1 MENQI
6 IKNWIS
12 RFVKGIFIALGFI
25 LPGVSGGVLAAILGL
40 YERMLDFMA
49 HVRQNFKRD
58 FWYFLPV
65 GLGGIVGIILL
76 SNPLSY
82 LLTTYKA
89 VVLWGFAGAIV
100 GTLPTLFKESSK
112 TGRHWS
118 DWLVLFATIIIGGV
132 FLYNVAGLVGQ
143 LPVNFFSWLLAGGLI
158 ALGVIVPGLSPSNF
172 LLYLGLFKPMIQGF
186 KRADPGVFIPIA
198 LGGLVTLLLLSKIM
212 HFLIRQYHA
221 KVYHV
226 ILGIVIVSTV
236 LIIVPPV
243 ADYSGFNLVSGI
255 VSALLFLIGTSIGLW
270 MSQLEEKYK

>member
-198 LGGLVTLLLLSKIM
+198 LGGLVTLLLLSRIM

-255 VSALLFLIGTSIGLW
+255 ASALLFLIGTSIGLW

>member
-49 HVRQNFKRD
+49 HARQNFKRD

-186 KRADPGVFIPIA
+186 KRADPGVFIPIT

-212 HFLIRQYHA
+212 HFFIRQYHA
-221 KVYHV
+221 KVYQV

-255 VSALLFLIGTSIGLW
+255 ASALLFLIGTSIGLW

>member
-25 LPGVSGGVLAAILGL
+25 LPGVSGGVLASILGL

-186 KRADPGVFIPIA
+186 KRADPGVFIPIT

-255 VSALLFLIGTSIGLW
+255 ASALLFLIGTSIGLW

>member
-255 VSALLFLIGTSIGLW
+255 ASALLFLIGTGIGLW

>member
-49 HVRQNFKRD
+49 HARQNFKRD

-186 KRADPGVFIPIA
+186 KRADSGVFIPIT

-243 ADYSGFNLVSGI
+243 ADYSGFNLGSGI
-255 VSALLFLIGTSIGLW
+255 ASALLFLIGTSIGLW

>member
-49 HVRQNFKRD
+49 HARQNFKRD

-82 LLTTYKA
+82 LLTTYKV

-158 ALGVIVPGLSPSNF
+158 ALGVIIPGLSPSNF

-186 KRADPGVFIPIA
+186 KRADPGVFIPIT

-212 HFLIRQYHA
+212 HFLI
-221 KVYHV
+221 
-226 ILGIVIVSTV
+226 I
-236 LIIVPPV
+236 
-243 ADYSGFNLVSGI
+243 F
-255 VSALLFLIGTSIGLW
+255 
-270 MSQLEEKYK
+270 